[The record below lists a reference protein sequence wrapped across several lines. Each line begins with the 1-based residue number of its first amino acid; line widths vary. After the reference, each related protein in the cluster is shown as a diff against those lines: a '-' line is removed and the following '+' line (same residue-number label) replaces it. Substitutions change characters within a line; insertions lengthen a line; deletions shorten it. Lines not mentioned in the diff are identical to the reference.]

1 VAAPSAADIG
11 TATHLALRL
20 LDFRDAADEA
30 AISRQIEQ
38 MVARRQLA
46 PAIVAYIDLGSLAW
60 LAGTELGGLLAAE
73 HDRLLRELPVRVPAD
88 AAELVADWQGTADGP
103 LDRVLLRGQVDV
115 VIPRSDGLIMADYKT
130 DRQPAGDAVGAQAW
144 VDELVERYRRQLGH
158 YDRALVQI
166 TGRPVILSYLIL
178 LHPRRLERVAGMV
191 SV

>member
-1 VAAPSAADIG
+1 MTSLGQAHTPRRVGGAASWARPSLLKAPEWIESKAAPSAADIG

-115 VIPRSDGLIMADYKT
+115 VIP
-130 DRQPAGDAVGAQAW
+130 
-144 VDELVERYRRQLGH
+144 
-158 YDRALVQI
+158 
-166 TGRPVILSYLIL
+166 
-178 LHPRRLERVAGMV
+178 LE
-191 SV
+191 